1 MRTVVVSLIAED
13 RPGLVAELAAT
24 VAEQGGN
31 WLESQ
36 MGRLGGTFAGAV
48 LVELEEDRVEG
59 LSAAVRDLRDVD
71 VVEVTAATTAA
82 TVDPGDTPVRVVAIG
97 QDQPG
102 IVREVTRALADRG
115 LGIREFHSATS
126 DAPMSGERLFEATA
140 VVGAAE
146 GVDLTDLRTALD
158 EVSEQLRLDI
168 RIDDGDD
175 DNPAWGE
182 VPEPA

>member
-1 MRTVVVSLIAED
+1 MRTVVVSLIAAD
-13 RPGLVAELAAT
+13 RPGLVAELAAA

-48 LVELEEDRVEG
+48 LVELEEERVEG
-59 LSAAVRDLRDVD
+59 LTSAVRDLRDVD

-82 TVDPGDTPVRVVAIG
+82 DADAGLSPVRVVVIG

-102 IVREVTRALADRG
+102 IVREVTVALADRG
-115 LGIREFHSATS
+115 LGIREFHTSTS
-126 DAPMSGERLFEATA
+126 DAPMSGERLFEAVA
-140 VVGAAE
+140 VVGAARD
-146 GVDLTDLRTALD
+146 VDLTDLRIALD
-158 EVSEQLRLDI
+158 EVSAQLSLDI
-168 RIDDGDD
+168 RLDDGD

>member
-13 RPGLVAELAAT
+13 RPGLVAELAET
-24 VAEQGGN
+24 VAQQGGN

-48 LVELEEDRVEG
+48 LVELDEDRVEG
-59 LSAAVRDLRDVD
+59 LTAAVRDLRDVD
-71 VVEVTAATTAA
+71 VVEVTAATTATDA
-82 TVDPGDTPVRVVAIG
+82 DAEDAPARLVAIG

-115 LGIREFHSATS
+115 LGIREFHTSTS
-126 DAPMSGERLFEATA
+126 DAPMSGERLFEAVA
-140 VVGAAE
+140 VVGVAPD
-146 GVDLTDLRTALD
+146 VDLTDLRTALD
-158 EVSEQLRLDI
+158 EVSAQLSLDI
-168 RIDDGDD
+168 RLDDGD

-182 VPEPA
+182 VPERA

>member
-13 RPGLVAELAAT
+13 RPGLVAELAET

-48 LVELEEDRVEG
+48 LVELGEDRVEG

-82 TVDPGDTPVRVVAIG
+82 AADPDLAPVRLVAVG

-102 IVREVTRALADRG
+102 IVREVTVALADRG
-115 LGIREFHSATS
+115 LGIREFRSATS
-126 DAPMSGERLFEATA
+126 DAPMSGERLFEAVA
-140 VVGAAE
+140 VVGVAE
-146 GVDLTDLRTALD
+146 DLDLTDLRAALD
-158 EVSEQLRLDI
+158 EVSAQLSLDI
-168 RIDDGDD
+168 RLDDGD

-182 VPEPA
+182 VPE

>member
-1 MRTVVVSLIAED
+1 MRTVVVSLIAAD

-36 MGRLGGTFAGAV
+36 LGRLGGTFAGAV
-48 LVELEEDRVEG
+48 LVELEEERVEG

-82 TVDPGDTPVRVVAIG
+82 ATSDPGDTPVRVVAVG

-102 IVREVTRALADRG
+102 IVREVTRALAARG
-115 LGIREFHSATS
+115 LGIRDFRSATS
-126 DAPMSGERLFEATA
+126 DAPMSGERLFEAVA
-140 VVGAAE
+140 IVGMAPD
-146 GVDLTDLRTALD
+146 VDLTDLRTALD
-158 EVSEQLRLDI
+158 EVSAELSLDI
-168 RIDDGDD
+168 RLDDGDE
-175 DNPAWGE
+175 NPVWGE
-182 VPEPA
+182 VPEQG